1 MGSDSETIAG
11 GTQAY
16 LEVAE
21 RIEQWILSGKLK
33 PGRKLPG
40 ERDLCE
46 QLGVSRPV
54 VRESLHI
61 LHERG
66 LIARSEKR
74 GHFVSAINW
83 EPIRRSFV
91 LFAQRAV
98 VSVREVLELRQ
109 FIEVPAARLAA
120 MRRTPAHLDH
130 LRSLLCEMEENL
142 ASLRDALDADPDLHV
157 HSEATERHI
166 DLDIRFH
173 SGIAKASQNLL
184 IPPVMESLA
193 ELIKRYMY
201 LDLRRSSGR
210 VVATE
215 FHRKILECIEAGD
228 ADGAERAMSEHLS
241 YFSGGA
247 SDIAGPIATN

>member
-1 MGSDSETIAG
+1 MTNQTNEETLTT

-66 LIARSEKR
+66 LIARSQKR

-91 LFAQRAV
+91 LFSQRAV

-120 MRRTPAHLDH
+120 LRRTPAQVEQ
-130 LRSLLCEMEENL
+130 LRKLLKAMEENL
-142 ASLRDALDADPDLHV
+142 EDLQEALKDDPDLHA
-157 HSEATERHI
+157 HSEATERHVE
-166 DLDIRFH
+166 LDIEFH
-173 SGIAKASQNLL
+173 LAIARASHNLL
-184 IPPVMESLA
+184 IPPVLGSLA

-210 VVATE
+210 VLAME
-215 FHRKILECIEAGD
+215 YHRQLLECIERQD
-228 ADGAERAMSEHLS
+228 ADGAEKAMNEHLS
-241 YFSGGA
+241 SFSGGA
-247 SDIAGPIATN
+247 SDIAGPIV

>member
-1 MGSDSETIAG
+1 MGTLSG

-54 VRESLHI
+54 IRESLHI

-74 GHFVSAINW
+74 GHFVAAINW

-120 MRRTPAHLDH
+120 QRRTPAHIEQ
-130 LRSLLCEMEENL
+130 LRELLTQMEENL
-142 ASLRDALDADPDLHV
+142 ARLKDALAEDPDLHV
-157 HSEATERHI
+157 HSEAAERHV
-166 DLDIRFH
+166 DLDIQFH
-173 SGIAKASQNLL
+173 MAIARASQNLL
-184 IPPVMESLA
+184 IPPVLGSLV
-193 ELIKRYMY
+193 ELIKRSMY

-210 VVATE
+210 VVALE
-215 FHRKILECIEAGD
+215 FHRKIFERIEAGD
-228 ADGAERAMSEHLS
+228 PDGAEQAMKEHLS

-247 SDIAGPIATN
+247 SDIAGPVA

>member
-1 MGSDSETIAG
+1 MGNGSDTIAN

-74 GHFVSAINW
+74 GHFVSSINW

-91 LFAQRAV
+91 LFSQRAV

-120 MRRTPAHLDH
+120 LRRTPAHIKQLRTLLD
-130 LRSLLCEMEENL
+130 EMEENL
-142 ASLRDALDADPDLHV
+142 ANLKDALTQDPDLNV

-166 DLDIRFH
+166 ELDIQFH
-173 SGIAKASQNLL
+173 SGIARASQNLL
-184 IPPVMESLA
+184 IPPVLGSLA

-215 FHRKILECIEAGD
+215 FHRKILECIEDGD
-228 ADGAERAMSEHLS
+228 ADGAEQAMTEHLS

-247 SDIAGPIATN
+247 SDIAGPIA